1 MTERDKKINERMNA
15 VLDVTL
21 REAAVRHDGMDAE
34 AEKIAIV
41 AAVGGVALCIRQT
54 LNEEARDL
62 SQQLAIEVAQQLG
75 PAEQMSSLV
84 DAFGNPYQLPN

>member
-1 MTERDKKINERMNA
+1 MTDRERKINARMNQ

-41 AAVGGVALCIRQT
+41 AAVGGVALAIRQT
-54 LNEEARDL
+54 MNAEACDL
-62 SQQLAIEVAQQLG
+62 SQQLAVDVARQIG
-75 PAEQMSSLV
+75 PTEEMSSLV
-84 DAFGNPYQLPN
+84 DAFGNPLQLN